1 MATAGRKDDQEK
13 PDMDL
18 LSPYALEKVAQVM
31 TFGKK
36 KYGANNW
43 RGGIAYS
50 RLLAAIMRHLNS
62 YRKGETLDP
71 ETGLSHLAHA
81 SCGLMMLLEF
91 EETRPDLDDR
101 YKSESKKSVKTEDAV
116 VLFHAAEEAHK
127 NIEKRFAKPKF
138 LPGDIVRHIGN
149 DAEVTVEATYFEEA
163 GKPVLFVKDTD
174 GKIYGVDPTFYRSI
188 YVE

>member
-1 MATAGRKDDQEK
+1 MATNGRKDDQEK

-18 LSPYALEKVAQVM
+18 LSPFALEKVAQVM
-31 TFGKK
+31 TYGKR

-43 RGGIAYS
+43 RGGIVYS

-62 YRKGETLDP
+62 YRKGESKDP

-101 YKSESKKSVKTEDAV
+101 YKFIKNESSNSNVSIEMIEVAENLKKEMEK
-116 VLFHAAEEAHK
+116 VLEPLGHYEIRRGAA
-127 NIEKRFAKPKF
+127 NEK
-138 LPGDIVRHIGN
+138 VH
-149 DAEVTVEATYFEEA
+149 T
-163 GKPVLFVKDTD
+163 
-174 GKIYGVDPTFYRSI
+174 
-188 YVE
+188 

>member
-1 MATAGRKDDQEK
+1 MATHGLKYDQEK

-18 LSPYALEKVAQVM
+18 LSPFALEKVAKVM

-43 RGGIAYS
+43 RQGIEYS
-50 RLLAAIMRHLNS
+50 RLLAAVSRHLNA
-62 YRKGETLDP
+62 YRKGESLDI

-101 YKSESKKSVKTEDAV
+101 YFKNSTLIIAPTKKEVQEFGVGSASILPEIIK
-116 VLFHAAEEAHK
+116 
-127 NIEKRFAKPKF
+127 KR
-138 LPGDIVRHIGN
+138 
-149 DAEVTVEATYFEEA
+149 VTSGGMDSGGA
-163 GKPVLFVKDTD
+163 FVILDD
-174 GKIYGVDPTFYRSI
+174 GQKIYEKSSS
-188 YVE
+188 